1 MHIHIA
7 ILRVDVCIAQSDSY
21 RFVHDTFV
29 SKTRSC
35 PYLKRR
41 LIAIPYNAKSRL
53 EYEFGLE
60 YSFGLSDVSDECKTI
75 FVTMRIPCVY

>member
-35 PYLKRR
+35 LYLKRR
-41 LIAIPYNAKSRL
+41 LIAVPYNAKSRL
-53 EYEFGLE
+53 EYEFGLDNI
-60 YSFGLSDVSDECKTI
+60 LSAYLTCQTNVKRSS
-75 FVTMRIPCVY
+75 